1 MAFPILAVGGIAL
14 RLGLAALGIGG
25 AAFGLKKMN
34 DVGESNMFNK
44 GVCPKCKGNFEYKT
58 EVSGSRAY
66 KCDFCGNAVLI
77 STDVDKDY
85 IYTPSKI
92 SKK

>member
-1 MAFPILAVGGIAL
+1 MAFPLLVIGGIAL
-14 RLGLAALGIGG
+14 RLALAAVGIGG
-25 AAFGLKKMN
+25 AAYGLKAMN
-34 DVGESNMFNK
+34 DIGENKMFNK
-44 GVCPKCKGNFEYKT
+44 GICPKCNGHFEYKT

-77 STDVDKDY
+77 STNVDDNY
-85 IYTPSKI
+85 HYTPSKN